1 MHQIYKEVP
10 KGITYNFDEACPH
23 CDKYICV
30 VIDNNDF
37 THYTVT
43 CPYCGEKMM
52 LCTLCRWD
60 FWDNANAECPCGFV
74 PIEGCNC
81 IIEAAEKGLAT
92 FPPRVEG

>member
-23 CDKYICV
+23 CDEYVCV

-43 CPYCGEKMM
+43 CPHCGEKMM
-52 LCTLCRWD
+52 LCTLCHWD
-60 FWDNANAECPCGFV
+60 FWAESSDCPCYLGKF
-74 PIEGCNC
+74 EDCEC
-81 IIEAAEKGLAT
+81 AIEAAERGLCD
-92 FPPRVEG
+92 FPPRVEE